1 VSRSLAAVWFHRLPI
16 EKRSSVKTI
25 KAGIIGTG
33 FIGPAHV
40 EAARRLGFVQMIAL
54 CEANDELA
62 RTKAAAL
69 SIPKSYGSVDAF
81 LADKDV
87 EVVHNCTP
95 NHVHFDIS
103 KKIMAAGKHVI
114 SEKPL
119 AMTTTE
125 SKQLVALAAK
135 AGVVNAIDFNYRY
148 YPLVQEAKAMVESGR
163 LGELF
168 HVTGSYTQDWLYL
181 ATDWNWR
188 LVPEFSGQS
197 RAVADIG
204 SHWCDCIQFITG
216 HKIVNVCA
224 DFATIHRNRMK
235 PKHEVETYSG
245 KMLQPSDYE
254 AVPIHTEDYASVLLD
269 FSNGARGSFTVSQ
282 CFAGRKN
289 RLFYELSGSK
299 CSVVW
304 DQERPN
310 EMWIGY
316 REKANEL
323 LMKDPS
329 LLSPRARAYAH
340 YPGGHPEAY
349 PDGLKNFLL
358 RVYSYLAG
366 ASTDVDFSTFQDGHD
381 ELAICEAILAS
392 ARAKAWQP
400 VTY

>member
-1 VSRSLAAVWFHRLPI
+1 
-16 EKRSSVKTI
+16 
-25 KAGIIGTG
+25 
-33 FIGPAHV
+33 
-40 EAARRLGFVQMIAL
+40 
-54 CEANDELA
+54 
-62 RTKAAAL
+62 
-69 SIPKSYGSVDAF
+69 
-81 LADKDV
+81 
-87 EVVHNCTP
+87 
-95 NHVHFDIS
+95 
-103 KKIMAAGKHVI
+103 MAAGKHVI

-119 AMTTTE
+119 AMNTKE
-125 SKQLVALAAK
+125 SKELVTLAAK

-148 YPLVQEAKAMVESGR
+148 YPLVQEAKAMVESGKF
-163 LGELF
+163 GDLF
-168 HVTGSYTQDWLYL
+168 HANGSYTQDWLYL

-188 LVPEFSGQS
+188 LVPQFSGES

-216 HKIVNVCA
+216 LKIAKVCA
-224 DFATIHRNRMK
+224 DFATIHQNRMK
-235 PKHEVETYSG
+235 PNKEVETYSG
-245 KMLQPSDYE
+245 KMLQASDYE
-254 AVPIHTEDYASVLLD
+254 AVPIHTEDYASVLLE
-269 FSNGARGSFTVSQ
+269 FNNGAHGSFTVSQ

-310 EMWIGY
+310 EMWIGH
-316 REKANEL
+316 RENANEL

-358 RVYSYLAG
+358 RVYSYIAG
-366 ASTDVDFSTFQDGHD
+366 ASTEVDFSTFQDGHD
-381 ELAICEAILAS
+381 ELAICEAVLAS
-392 ARAKAWQP
+392 AKSKAWQS

>member
-1 VSRSLAAVWFHRLPI
+1 M
-16 EKRSSVKTI
+16 KTI

-40 EAARRLGFVQMIAL
+40 EAARRLGFVEMVGL
-54 CEANDELA
+54 CEANDDLA
-62 RTKAAAL
+62 RAKAAAL
-69 SIPKSYGSVDAF
+69 MIPRAYGSVDAL
-81 LADKDV
+81 LADKDI

-95 NHVHFDIS
+95 NHVHFAIS

-119 AMTTTE
+119 AMTTQE
-125 SKQLVALAAK
+125 SKELVAIAAK

-148 YPLVQEAKAMVESGR
+148 YPLVQEAKARVESGQF
-163 LGELF
+163 GDLF

-181 ATDWNWR
+181 PTDWNWR
-188 LVPEFSGQS
+188 LVPEFSGET

-216 HKIVNVCA
+216 RKIVKVCA
-224 DFATIHRNRMK
+224 DFLTVHKNRMK
-235 PKHEVETYSG
+235 PKKEVETYSG
-245 KMLQPSDYE
+245 KMLEPSDYE
-254 AVPIHTEDYASVLLD
+254 AAPIGTEDYAGVLLEFD
-269 FSNGARGSFTVSQ
+269 GGARGSFTVSQ
-282 CFAGRKN
+282 VFAGRKN
-289 RLFYELSGSK
+289 RLSYELSGSK
-299 CSVVW
+299 CSLVW

-310 EMWIGY
+310 ELWIGY

-349 PDGLKNFLL
+349 PDGLKNFML
-358 RVYSYLAG
+358 RVYSYIAG
-366 ASTDVDFSTFQDGHD
+366 QSKDIDFSTFQDGHD
-381 ELAICEAILAS
+381 ELAIGEAILAS
-392 ARAKAWQP
+392 ARSKAWQA

>member
-1 VSRSLAAVWFHRLPI
+1 M
-16 EKRSSVKTI
+16 KTI

-40 EAARRLGFVQMIAL
+40 EAARRLGFVEMVAL

-62 RTKAAAL
+62 RMKAAAL
-69 SIPKSYGSVDAF
+69 GIPRSFGSVDAF
-81 LADKDV
+81 LADREL

-95 NHVHFDIS
+95 NHVHFEIG
-103 KKIMAAGKHVI
+103 KKILAAGTHVI

-119 AMTTTE
+119 AMTTKE
-125 SKQLVALAAK
+125 SKELVALAAK
-135 AGVVNAIDFNYRY
+135 AGVVNAINFNYRG
-148 YPLVQEAKAMVESGR
+148 YPLVQEAKAMVESGKF
-163 LGELF
+163 GELY
-168 HVTGSYTQDWLYL
+168 HVTGSYMQDWLYL
-181 ATDWNWR
+181 STDWNWR
-188 LVPEFSGQS
+188 LVPEFSGES

-204 SHWCDCIQFITG
+204 SHWCDAVQFITG
-216 HKIVNVCA
+216 HKIVKVCA
-224 DFATIHRNRMK
+224 DFSTIHKNRMK
-235 PKHEVETYSG
+235 PKKEVETYSG
-245 KMLQPSDYE
+245 KLLQASDYE
-254 AVPIHTEDYASVLLD
+254 PVPINTEDYASVLLE

-289 RLFYELSGSK
+289 RMFYEMSGSK
-299 CSVVW
+299 CSIVW

-316 REKANEL
+316 REKPNEL

-349 PDGLKNFLL
+349 PDCLKNFLL
-358 RVYSYLAG
+358 RVYSYIAEPRKE
-366 ASTDVDFSTFQDGHD
+366 VDFSTFADGHD
-381 ELAICEAILAS
+381 ELAVCEAVLAS
-392 ARAKAWQP
+392 AKARAWQS

>member
-1 VSRSLAAVWFHRLPI
+1 M
-16 EKRSSVKTI
+16 KTI

-40 EAARRLGFVQMIAL
+40 EAARRLGFVDMIAL

-69 SIPKSYGSVDAF
+69 FIPKAYGSVDAL
-81 LADKDV
+81 LADKQV

-119 AMTTTE
+119 AMNTKE
-125 SKQLVALAAK
+125 SKELVTLAAK

-148 YPLVQEAKAMVESGR
+148 YPLVQEAKAMVESGKF
-163 LGELF
+163 GDLF
-168 HVTGSYTQDWLYL
+168 HANGSYTQDWLYL

-188 LVPEFSGQS
+188 LVPQFSGES

-216 HKIVNVCA
+216 LKIAKVCA
-224 DFATIHRNRMK
+224 DFATIHQNRMK
-235 PKHEVETYSG
+235 PKKEVETYSG
-245 KMLQPSDYE
+245 KMLQASDYE
-254 AVPIHTEDYASVLLD
+254 AVPIHTEDYASVLLE
-269 FSNGARGSFTVSQ
+269 FNNGAHGSFTVSQ

-358 RVYSYLAG
+358 RVYSYIAG
-366 ASTDVDFSTFQDGHD
+366 ASTEVDFSTFQDGHD
-381 ELAICEAILAS
+381 ELAICEAVLAS
-392 ARAKAWQP
+392 AKSKAWQS

>member
-1 VSRSLAAVWFHRLPI
+1 M
-16 EKRSSVKTI
+16 KTI

-40 EAARRLGFVQMIAL
+40 EAARRLGFVEMIAL
-54 CEANDELA
+54 CEANPDLA
-62 RTKAAAL
+62 RSKAEKMC
-69 SIPKSYGSVDAF
+69 IPRSYGTVEEF

-95 NHVHFDIS
+95 NHLHFQIS
-103 KKIMAAGKHVI
+103 KKILAAGKHII

-119 AMTTTE
+119 AMTTEE
-125 SKQLVALAAK
+125 SAELVKLAAQ
-135 AGVVNAIDFNYRY
+135 ARVVNAIDFNYRY
-148 YPLVQEAKAMVESGR
+148 YPLVQEARAMVASGKV
-163 LGELF
+163 GDVF
-168 HVTGSYTQDWLYL
+168 HANGSYTQDWLYL

-188 LVPEFSGQS
+188 LVPQFSGKS
-197 RAVADIG
+197 RAVADVG

-216 HKIVNVCA
+216 RKIMKVLG
-224 DFATIHRNRMK
+224 DLRTIHKTRMK
-235 PKHEVETYSG
+235 PKKEVETYSG
-245 KMLQPSDYE
+245 KLLQASDYE
-254 AVPIHTEDYASVLLD
+254 PVSIDTEDYATVLFELD
-269 FSNGARGSFTVSQ
+269 NGAGGSFTVSQ

-299 CSVVW
+299 CSLVW

-329 LLSPRARAYAH
+329 LLSQRARAYAH

-358 RVYSYLAG
+358 QVYSYVAG
-366 ASTDVDFSTFQDGHD
+366 ITKEADFSTFQDGHN
-381 ELAICEAILAS
+381 ELAICDAVLAS
-392 ARAKAWQP
+392 TKSNRWEK
-400 VTY
+400 VNY

>member
-1 VSRSLAAVWFHRLPI
+1 M
-16 EKRSSVKTI
+16 KKI

-40 EAARRLGFVQMIAL
+40 EAARRLGFVEMIAL
-54 CEANDELA
+54 CEANNDLA
-62 RTKAAAL
+62 KSKAGQL
-69 SIPKSYGSVDAF
+69 SIPKAYGSVEDF
-81 LADKDV
+81 LADKEI

-95 NHVHFDIS
+95 NHLHFEIS
-103 KKIMAAGKHVI
+103 KRIMAARKHVI

-119 AMTTTE
+119 AMTTVE
-125 SKQLVALAAK
+125 SEQLVKLAAQ

-148 YPLVQEAKAMVESGR
+148 YPLVQEAKAMVASGR
-163 LGELF
+163 LGDVF
-168 HVTGSYTQDWLYL
+168 HANGSYTQDWLYL

-188 LVPEFSGQS
+188 LVPGLSGKS
-197 RAVADIG
+197 RAVADVG
-204 SHWCDCIQFITG
+204 SHWCDCIQFVSGLQIT
-216 HKIVNVCA
+216 KVLA
-224 DFATIHRNRMK
+224 DLRTIHKQRMK
-235 PKHEVETYSG
+235 PKKEVETYSG

-254 AVPIHTEDYASVLLD
+254 PVDIDTEDYANVIFE
-269 FSNGARGSFTVSQ
+269 FSNGASGSFSVSQ

-316 REKANEL
+316 REKPNEL

-329 LLSPRARAYAH
+329 LLSARARAYAH

-358 RVYSYLAG
+358 RVYSYIG
-366 ASTDVDFSTFQDGHD
+366 GTSKEVDFSTFQDGHN
-381 ELAICEAILAS
+381 ELAICDAVLAS
-392 ARAKAWQP
+392 HQSKKWTT
-400 VTY
+400 VKY